1 MIIKVLKS
9 FEHGILALAPKEFI
23 LSSMKLK
30 QKSHLN
36 IPDSLS
42 LKTIS
47 VTGKPQ
53 LYMTLHSTIFDTC
66 NSDLNME
73 SIKPLGVP

>member
-1 MIIKVLKS
+1 M
-9 FEHGILALAPKEFI
+9 LALTPKEFI
-23 LSSMKLK
+23 LSSMKPK

-42 LKTIS
+42 VKTIP

-53 LYMTLHSTIFDTC
+53 LYMTLHSTIFDTS
-66 NSDLNME
+66 NSGDLNME
-73 SIKPLGVP
+73 SINPLD